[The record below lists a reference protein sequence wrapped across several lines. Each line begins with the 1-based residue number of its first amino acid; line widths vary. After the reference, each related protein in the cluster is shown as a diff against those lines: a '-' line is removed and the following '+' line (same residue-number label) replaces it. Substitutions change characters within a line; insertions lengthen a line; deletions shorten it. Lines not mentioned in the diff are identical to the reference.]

1 MLFVAVLLTGVGTS
15 VIFGCERYI
24 VSYGSLYQCWLTFYF
39 HAALQTKSRT
49 VFECWLTLVINVM
62 VCGAGIL
69 RLHFLCDP
77 GDMRGLQFKELSLSK
92 IHHIYRLNKLETQ
105 VST

>member
-1 MLFVAVLLTGVGTS
+1 MHLSIGLVG
-15 VIFGCERYI
+15 GCERYI

-69 RLHFLCDP
+69 RLHFAVILKNE
-77 GDMRGLQFKELSLSK
+77 RFSSGLGGTNDGEQLTAN
-92 IHHIYRLNKLETQ
+92 LNRIILKLFL
-105 VST
+105 VFIS